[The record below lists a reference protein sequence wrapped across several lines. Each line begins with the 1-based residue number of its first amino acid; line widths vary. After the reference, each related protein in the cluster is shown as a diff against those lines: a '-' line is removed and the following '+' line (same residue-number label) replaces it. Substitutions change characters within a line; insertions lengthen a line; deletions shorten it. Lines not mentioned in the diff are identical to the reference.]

1 MPDNVC
7 RAFQSVEKRRKK
19 QTERKKRK
27 EKKKKLDRHTRI
39 ATLEMQNRIFLR
51 LQSPILSLLR

>member
-19 QTERKKRK
+19 QTKKKERK
-27 EKKKKLDRHTRI
+27 EKKRKIKLDRHTR
-39 ATLEMQNRIFLR
+39 
-51 LQSPILSLLR
+51 LQWKWKAADF

>member
-19 QTERKKRK
+19 TDRKKEKKRK
-27 EKKKKLDRHTRI
+27 EKK
-39 ATLEMQNRIFLR
+39 A
-51 LQSPILSLLR
+51 